1 MVSDSTEFTFT
12 VKPEN
17 IDKIIGSKD
26 DGVVEGA
33 YTIMKAALVNIE
45 SLAAG
50 MRVAIGEEDIEED
63 ITSMAA
69 TFRAIQN
76 VIDDTAA
83 NMGIAESPKVEY
95 HARKC
100 Q

>member
-1 MVSDSTEFTFT
+1 MNEQEITFNI
-12 VKPEN
+12 KPEN

-26 DGVVEGA
+26 NGVVEDA

-50 MRVAIGEEDIEED
+50 MRYTLGEEDVESD

-76 VIDDTAA
+76 VIDDTAV
-83 NMGIAESPKVEY
+83 NMAIAESPAVEY
-95 HARKC
+95 HAREC
-100 Q
+100 R